1 MRILILSV
9 LIVLL
14 FCRIVGTLVSLS
26 KVIYKRK
33 MQKINEKYNPRKMN
47 RQQLDNFNLYT
58 IRIAFFL
65 EALMTI
71 FYISVGIMIGT
82 KTAIILSVMEVV
94 SILVWVVLRFNENE
108 LDKIFEYRYSD
119 LKFHRLYLLFNLI
132 LSYIYYLYAIYM
144 LMK

>member
-9 LIVLL
+9 FIILL
-14 FCRIVGTLVSLS
+14 FCRIAGTPVSLS
-26 KVIYKRK
+26 KTIYKRK
-33 MQKINEKYNPRKMN
+33 MQKINEQYNLQKMN

-58 IRIAFFL
+58 IRRIFFL

-71 FYISVGIMIGT
+71 FYINVGNMIGT
-82 KTAIILSVMEVV
+82 KTAIILSVMKAV
-94 SILVWVVLRFNENE
+94 SILVWIVLRFNENE
-108 LDKIFEYRYSD
+108 LYKIVEYKYSE

-132 LSYIYYLYAIYM
+132 LDYVYYLYAIYM